1 MSTVDWISVDKR
13 EDIGVIVLESP
24 ESLNYLDSAALEKL
38 GGLLTDLGKDRQVK
52 VLIITGK
59 GHFCAGA
66 DLREMKGKDTKKAE
80 IFSRLGHS
88 VCDSIEHMDKPV
100 IAALRGFT
108 LGAGC
113 EIALACDMRIASE
126 SAKLGQPE
134 FNLGLIPGFGGT
146 QRLARLVGI
155 GKAKE
160 LILTGRIINA
170 KDAAIIGLVNSVV
183 GDEELLEKVEETARV
198 IAQKSPIALKLAK
211 KLINENQR
219 IGKELER
226 EIEFFSS
233 CFDTQDHIEGI
244 KAFFEKRPPNF
255 KGI

>member
-1 MSTVDWISVDKR
+1 MSTADWISVDKK
-13 EDIGVIVLESP
+13 EDIGVIILESP

-38 GGLLTDLGKDRQVK
+38 GRLLTDLGKDRQVR

-134 FNLGLIPGFGGT
+134 INLGLIPGFGGT

-183 GDEELLEKVEETARV
+183 RDEELLEKVEETARV

-219 IGKELER
+219 IGKELEM

-244 KAFFEKRPPNF
+244 KAFFEKRPPSF